1 MHGFSSPANGTCS
14 IYQLNTAALYAVLKP
29 TQKSVSSK
37 EGKRGTV
44 SSMDAAL
51 DSREQSGCAGRS
63 RQSPNSFSNC
73 NPQHSEKRV
82 LANALV
88 NADLHGAWDIKEHFA
103 RASLSSWAF
112 VRPAARMLPFPCL
125 HFYVLSQQPNQTQ
138 LLALLLH
145 IQKRLGLPPPSL
157 KTLLSNT
164 SWQLTQGLC
173 VARAKLL
180 LMALAT
186 QCCGVLR
193 CRRQGFGRAVISKKT
208 HLFFYLFL
216 REVMHPEPAALRSLR
231 CLSI

>member
-1 MHGFSSPANGTCS
+1 MLHQRLFG
-14 IYQLNTAALYAVLKP
+14 
-29 TQKSVSSK
+29 
-37 EGKRGTV
+37 
-44 SSMDAAL
+44 
-51 DSREQSGCAGRS
+51 
-63 RQSPNSFSNC
+63 
-73 NPQHSEKRV
+73 
-82 LANALV
+82 
-88 NADLHGAWDIKEHFA
+88 LHGAWDIKEHFA

-186 QCCGVLR
+186 QCCRVLR

-208 HLFFYLFL
+208 HLFFLFVFKGSNASRACSIALPALSEHLKAQRLKPNTATFYL
-216 REVMHPEPAALRSLR
+216 HSLR
-231 CLSI
+231 RKLIFGKAIGYPQSVCQHLPLKCFLCWA